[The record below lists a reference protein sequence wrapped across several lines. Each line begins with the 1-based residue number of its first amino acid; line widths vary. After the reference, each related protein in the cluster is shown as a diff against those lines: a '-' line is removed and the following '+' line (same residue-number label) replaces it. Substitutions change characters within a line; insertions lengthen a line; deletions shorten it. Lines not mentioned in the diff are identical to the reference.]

1 MTTRAYLR
9 VSTAEQVRDGHS
21 LHQQNAELQ
30 RYAMARGWTIDRTY
44 TDEGVSSGK
53 RRPQLEQAM
62 GDMCAGDRLLVT
74 RLDRICRSTA
84 EYCGHAERAERG
96 RWDIVLLD
104 QPHLDMST
112 PGGRL
117 MARTLASFAE
127 FERDM
132 IRQRTREGMRGAAA
146 AGRIKLVPDDVRE
159 RILQLADDGG
169 LSMRKIAAQ
178 LDEDGLPTPNGGAGW
193 SHTTVQRVL
202 AAPSR

>member
-21 LHQQNAELQ
+21 LGQQQAELQ

-44 TDEGVSSGK
+44 TDQGVSSGK
-53 RRPQLEQAM
+53 RRPELDQAIA
-62 GDMCAGDRLLVT
+62 DMRAGDTLIVT
-74 RLDRICRSTA
+74 RLDRICRSTV
-84 EYCGHAERAERG
+84 EYCGHAEQAERG

-146 AGRIKLVPDDVRE
+146 AGRIALVPDDVRQ
-159 RILQLADDGG
+159 RIVEMADDDG
-169 LSMRKIAAQ
+169 LSQRKIAEQ
-178 LDEDGLPTPNGGAGW
+178 LTAAGVPTPNGAATW
-193 SHTTVQRVL
+193 ARTTVQRVL